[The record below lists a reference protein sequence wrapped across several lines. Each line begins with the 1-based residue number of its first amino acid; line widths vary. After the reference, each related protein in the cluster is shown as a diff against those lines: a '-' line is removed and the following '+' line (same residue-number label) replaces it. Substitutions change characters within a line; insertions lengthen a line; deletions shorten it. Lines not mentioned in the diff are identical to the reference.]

1 MVDKRLRGA
10 TSGATK
16 DMSLK
21 HPKDGEG
28 LTDKQKV
35 FDIKLPISDYNII
48 SYRQRMSRLYPM
60 INHVSCYRW
69 SFDKDMAKAIVD
81 YIKIVDEHTK
91 QNNIFLQAEKKKNA

>member
-1 MVDKRLRGA
+1 
-10 TSGATK
+10 
-16 DMSLK
+16 
-21 HPKDGEG
+21 
-28 LTDKQKV
+28 
-35 FDIKLPISDYNII
+35 
-48 SYRQRMSRLYPM
+48 MSRLYPM